1 MKNKI
6 LYTDHEFLTD
16 LFDGIENPFDEAE
29 KKLKNKMVSSLSELN
44 QEEYLVLSLYHEEEM
59 INYKEIGQ
67 IMSINDSDAYKIHQ
81 IAMLKMQSKLQP
93 NSNKI

>member
-1 MKNKI
+1 MKNEI

-44 QEEYLVLSLYHEEEM
+44 HFLFQVQHE
-59 INYKEIGQ
+59 
-67 IMSINDSDAYKIHQ
+67 
-81 IAMLKMQSKLQP
+81 
-93 NSNKI
+93 